1 MRRPPVITAL
11 FPGIRGRILAAM
23 LVRPEKWWYLSEFS
37 AFLKTQPS
45 SLQREMRALTE
56 AGILE
61 QWRDGRRV
69 YLRPDT
75 RSPVFIE
82 LKGLF
87 DKTEGIIPILEQ
99 VIQPFGEH
107 IQLAFVYG
115 SMARSAEKSESDVDL
130 LVIGTVGLAD
140 LIPALRVAEQTV
152 GRPVNATV
160 FTGEEFRR
168 KAQSHDHFLSAVLG
182 EAKEFVKGSE
192 DELEAILGQ
201 R

>member
-1 MRRPPVITAL
+1 MAEPSREGTTGTSDKNSLPILRTIRKNLRIMRTSTIITAL

-23 LVRPEKWWYLSEFS
+23 LARPEKWWYLSELS

-45 SLQREMRALTE
+45 SLQREMSALTE

-75 RSPVFIE
+75 QSPVFLE

-87 DKTEGIIPILEQ
+87 DKTEGITPVLEQ

-140 LIPALRVAEQTV
+140 LVPALA
-152 GRPVNATV
+152 GSGNRPWGVP
-160 FTGEEFRR
+160 
-168 KAQSHDHFLSAVLG
+168 
-182 EAKEFVKGSE
+182 
-192 DELEAILGQ
+192 
-201 R
+201 

>member
-1 MRRPPVITAL
+1 MRRPPIITAL

-23 LVRPEKWWYLSEFS
+23 LARPEKWWYLSELS

-45 SLQREMRALTE
+45 SLQREMSSLTE

-61 QWRDGRRV
+61 QWRDGRRI

-75 RSPVFIE
+75 RSPVFLE

-87 DKTEGIIPILEQ
+87 DKTEGIIPVLKQEME
-99 VIQPFGEH
+99 PFGER

-140 LIPALRVAEQTV
+140 LIPVLRAAEQTL

-160 FTGEEFRR
+160 FTGGEFGR
-168 KAQSHDHFLSAVLG
+168 KAQNHDHFLSGVLG
-182 EAKEFVKGSE
+182 NAKQFVKGSE
-192 DELEAILGQ
+192 HELEAILGQ